1 MLTTLPLARLL
12 RAAAVFAV
20 ALLATSLSAKT
31 HVKIATTAA
40 AMDAFNNW
48 TATTSWENIKSF
60 NNGNAS
66 RPVVD
71 LVLQLQ
77 ALRAGGLD
85 FDFEL
90 VRALTYDLA
99 KKEVI
104 EARCDLSAE
113 TIWGPEI
120 EANADAVLAT
130 EPFLALGEFVK
141 GVYVLPTN
149 ERLLKLN
156 SAADFKEATGV
167 VVSSWEFDGRTLQ
180 ALSPKGVVKVATP
193 ELAYAAVQK
202 GQADFMLDEFSAAP
216 DLSMVRNGIRLVPVP
231 GHKVALGSYR
241 AYIVSKKSP
250 AAQAIHQALTAG
262 AKSLRANGTV
272 QRAYTESGFFNPK
285 VADWKQVN

>member
-1 MLTTLPLARLL
+1 MPTPSPLARLL
-12 RAAAVFAV
+12 RAAAWSVL
-20 ALLATSLSAKT
+20 ALLATALPAKT
-31 HVKIATTAA
+31 HLKIATTAA
-40 AMDAFNNW
+40 AMDAFANW

-60 NNGNAS
+60 KNGNAS

-99 KKEVI
+99 KKEVV
-104 EARCDLSAE
+104 EGRCDLSAE
-113 TIWGPEI
+113 SIWGPEI
-120 EANADAVLAT
+120 EANADAVLST
-130 EPFLALGEFVK
+130 EPVLAQGEFVK
-141 GVYVLPTN
+141 GIYVLPTN
-149 ERLLKLN
+149 ERLLKL
-156 SAADFKEATGV
+156 SSMADFKEATGV
-167 VVSSWEFDGRTLQ
+167 VVSSWEFDGKTLQ

-202 GQADFMLDEFSAAP
+202 GQADFMLDEFSGAA
-216 DLSMVRNGIRLVPVP
+216 DLAMVRNGVRLIPVP
-231 GHKVALGSYR
+231 GQKVALGSYR
-241 AYIVSKKSP
+241 AYIVSKKST
-250 AAQAIHQALTAG
+250 AAAAVHQALAAG
-262 AKSLRANGTV
+262 TKALRDNGTV